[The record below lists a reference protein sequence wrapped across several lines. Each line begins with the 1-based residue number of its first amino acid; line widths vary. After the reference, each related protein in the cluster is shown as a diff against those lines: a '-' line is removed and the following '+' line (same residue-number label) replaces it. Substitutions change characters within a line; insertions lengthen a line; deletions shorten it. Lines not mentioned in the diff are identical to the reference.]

1 MIAVWI
7 SSASIRSRNVS
18 RLPRSDVLT
27 RNCSIF
33 SFRLA
38 GRATSIIFGFDRNLS
53 ASFLIG
59 GDGWGNHE
67 LQAYTDRIDNAS
79 VGDGVLTI
87 TAHRQDGGANGYTY
101 ARLVSTGKGDF
112 LYGRIEARAKLPSGR
127 GPWQARWRM
136 PPGTAQARK
145 SAV

>member
-1 MIAVWI
+1 MRISDCSSDVCSSDLTFVLRLQKMIAVWI
-7 SSASIRSRNVS
+7 SSASIRSRSVS

-59 GDGWGNHE
+59 GGIVAENRSEEHTSE
-67 LQAYTDRIDNAS
+67 LQSLMRIS
-79 VGDGVLTI
+79 
-87 TAHRQDGGANGYTY
+87 Y
-101 ARLVSTGKGDF
+101 AVFCLKKKKKKH
-112 LYGRIEARAKLPSGR
+112 IH
-127 GPWQARWRM
+127 
-136 PPGTAQARK
+136 
-145 SAV
+145 

>member
-1 MIAVWI
+1 MRISDCSSDVCSSDLTFVLRLQKMIAVWI
-7 SSASIRSRNVS
+7 SSASIRSRSVS

-59 GDGWGNHE
+59 GGIVAENSRVCRVAGRSEEHPSE
-67 LQAYTDRIDNAS
+67 LQSLMRIS
-79 VGDGVLTI
+79 
-87 TAHRQDGGANGYTY
+87 
-101 ARLVSTGKGDF
+101 
-112 LYGRIEARAKLPSGR
+112 
-127 GPWQARWRM
+127 
-136 PPGTAQARK
+136 
-145 SAV
+145 SAVFCLNKKTHYTQLTTQTTHTSP

>member
-1 MIAVWI
+1 MRISDCSSDVCSSDLTVVLRLQKMIAVWI
-7 SSASIRSRNVS
+7 SSASIRSRSVS

-59 GDGWGNHE
+59 GGI
-67 LQAYTDRIDNAS
+67 DRKS
-79 VGDGVLTI
+79 VVE
-87 TAHRQDGGANGYTY
+87 
-101 ARLVSTGKGDF
+101 GKSV
-112 LYGRIEARAKLPSGR
+112 SGR
-127 GPWQARWRM
+127 VGHGGRRILN
-136 PPGTAQARK
+136 K
-145 SAV
+145 KNKKI